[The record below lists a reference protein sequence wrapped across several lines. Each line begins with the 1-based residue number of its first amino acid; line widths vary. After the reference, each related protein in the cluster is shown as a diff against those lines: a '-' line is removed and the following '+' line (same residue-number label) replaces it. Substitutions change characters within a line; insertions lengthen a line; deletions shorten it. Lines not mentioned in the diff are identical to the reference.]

1 MFKLLRLELYGK
13 PQVSCSMLFFAMI
26 IKFRLTSVD
35 CWYAFSCTK
44 EIDHFQNNFTL
55 VYCFLNA
62 YFFIKGQK
70 VKFSN
75 PFFIITFYPQVVL
88 LCNKKNCRPSI
99 NWCATNLSFL
109 HFVIVKIAG
118 IFHYFFVLEFQPIFI
133 VLYKHESPK

>member
-75 PFFIITFYPQVVL
+75 PFFIMTFYPQVVL
-88 LCNKKNCRPSI
+88 LCNKKTVGPPSI
-99 NWCATNLSFL
+99 DVQRIYHFYILLLSKLQVFSIIFL
-109 HFVIVKIAG
+109 C
-118 IFHYFFVLEFQPIFI
+118 
-133 VLYKHESPK
+133 